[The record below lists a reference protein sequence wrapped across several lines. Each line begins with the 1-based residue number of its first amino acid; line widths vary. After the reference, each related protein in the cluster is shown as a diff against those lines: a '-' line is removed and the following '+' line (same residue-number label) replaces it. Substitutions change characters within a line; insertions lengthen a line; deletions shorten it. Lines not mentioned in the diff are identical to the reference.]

1 MSWALIRIRLP
12 SLWTLPSTGQCGK
25 ILYDSWLRLLALEF
39 LTMVWRRAL
48 GDEAPRILEPTTERL
63 SSNSARGCVVSLL
76 HSGVLCSSVEVAQAS
91 VQRRAIKDR
100 TAVGQREAGQYRLR
114 CPKLFRSLGYS

>member
-1 MSWALIRIRLP
+1 MARANRAETSSCVSRRSAYGLSKRSAQRWAPLSASMSWALIRTRLP
-12 SLWTLPSTGQCGK
+12 SLWTLPSTGQSGK

-63 SSNSARGCVVSLL
+63 SGNFARGCVVSLL
-76 HSGVLCSSVEVAQAS
+76 HSGVL
-91 VQRRAIKDR
+91 
-100 TAVGQREAGQYRLR
+100 
-114 CPKLFRSLGYS
+114 